1 MLDTLISED
10 GTRMYKSIK
19 REAMNQSKTLFN
31 FDFVDSKIANIS
43 EEDEEDDT
51 KTATD
56 HGRAPERKYGIE
68 CNQF

>member
-1 MLDTLISED
+1 
-10 GTRMYKSIK
+10 
-19 REAMNQSKTLFN
+19 MNQSKTLFN

-51 KTATD
+51 KTATA
-56 HGRAPERKYGIE
+56 HGRAPDRKYGIE